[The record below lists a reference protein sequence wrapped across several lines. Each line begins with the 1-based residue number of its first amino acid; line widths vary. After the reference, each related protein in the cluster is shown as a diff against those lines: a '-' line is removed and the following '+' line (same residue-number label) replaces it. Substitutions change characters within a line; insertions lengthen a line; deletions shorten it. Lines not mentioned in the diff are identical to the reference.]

1 MDGGFQLDINLTDC
15 STTGKRVDI
24 LSLEILRFRDV
35 FLAHNYFWNI
45 FQHLHMKNFPMQII
59 RFLEGF
65 DILSLEINFLL
76 TLNANCHR

>member
-1 MDGGFQLDINLTDC
+1 MDGGFQLDFNLTDC

-24 LSLEILRFRDV
+24 FFPFRDV

-65 DILSLEINFLL
+65 DIYHWKLISY
-76 TLNANCHR
+76 

>member
-15 STTGKRVDI
+15 SGGYFFP
-24 LSLEILRFRDV
+24 LEILRFRDV